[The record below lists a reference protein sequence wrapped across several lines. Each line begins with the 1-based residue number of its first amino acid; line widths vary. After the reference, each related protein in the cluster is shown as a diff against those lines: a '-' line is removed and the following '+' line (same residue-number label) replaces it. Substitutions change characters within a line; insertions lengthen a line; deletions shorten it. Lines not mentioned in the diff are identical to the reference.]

1 MQGIREAL
9 DVMKRAW
16 DAGDA
21 DAYAGCFTVDAS
33 YVSFVGAVYRG
44 RADIAECHRALF
56 ARFAKDSVM
65 QTTRT
70 EINLHGPAVA
80 TVVTGGDAVK
90 KRLRPGREPKVQTF
104 TFVKDDAGWQCAAF
118 QNTQVRPLMRRVSE
132 SIDKRFRPMRE
143 R

>member
-1 MQGIREAL
+1 
-9 DVMKRAW
+9 MKRAW
-16 DAGDA
+16 DSGDA
-21 DAYAGCFTVDAS
+21 DAYAECFTADAS

-56 ARFAKDSVM
+56 ARFARDSVM
-65 QTTRT
+65 QMTRT
-70 EINLHGPAVA
+70 EISLHG
-80 TVVTGGDAVK
+80 
-90 KRLRPGREPKVQTF
+90 
-104 TFVKDDAGWQCAAF
+104 AGWQCAAF